1 MVDTLLG
8 TDVRLEV
15 TVRMQGRKQLER
27 HTTVDAPIGLVYRLF
42 MDNAELAKWAPVVDA
57 VTGEHGGDDTGVG
70 ATRTCAVTMNGRK
83 GTMVEQCLEAV
94 PDTRASFLVMDDSFG
109 FNTML
114 TNYGFTAHFT
124 ATASAGTTVRIETF
138 YTPTSPIA
146 AVLNTLIMRRTL
158 RHVVDGLLAGL
169 RELAERRHA
178 GHGNHDRP
186 HPLRRG

>member
-1 MVDTLLG
+1 
-8 TDVRLEV
+8 
-15 TVRMQGRKQLER
+15 MQGRKQLER

-70 ATRTCAVTMNGRK
+70 ATRTCGVTMNGRK

-114 TNYGFTAHFT
+114 TNYGFRGLPHRCPWDHQEPM
-124 ATASAGTTVRIETF
+124 GMEDV
-138 YTPTSPIA
+138 
-146 AVLNTLIMRRTL
+146 
-158 RHVVDGLLAGL
+158 LLAVVGRRREVVGMVQLRVGL
-169 RELAERRHA
+169 AAHS
-178 GHGNHDRP
+178 
-186 HPLRRG
+186 